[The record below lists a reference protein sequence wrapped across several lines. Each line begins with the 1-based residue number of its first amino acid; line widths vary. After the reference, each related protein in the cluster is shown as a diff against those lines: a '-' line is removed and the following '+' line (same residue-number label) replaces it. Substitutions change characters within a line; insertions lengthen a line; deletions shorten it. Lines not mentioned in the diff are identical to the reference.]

1 VGEKRPKIRPGS
13 VSDSGGGG
21 FIECE
26 SKISGEGHEKQ
37 ADRVIPAEFFPRTS
51 EAKPTKTTKVMIS
64 CIIFNW

>member
-1 VGEKRPKIRPGS
+1 MGEKRPKIRPGS

-37 ADRVIPAEFFPRTS
+37 AARVIPAEFFPEDERGKAHKDDQS
-51 EAKPTKTTKVMIS
+51 DD
-64 CIIFNW
+64 FLHNF